1 MTAPGTEMP
10 PRYDAATV
18 EPRWAQAW
26 IERGYF
32 HAQVPDDPSHAYC
45 IVIPPP
51 NVTGRLHVGHA
62 LGRTLEDVLIRRARM
77 RGL

>member
-1 MTAPGTEMP
+1 MPETPRPGAEMSPQYDPTE
-10 PRYDAATV
+10 V
-18 EPRWAQAW
+18 EPRWTRTW

-32 HAQVPDDPSHAYC
+32 HAQAPSDKPPYC

-62 LGRTLEDVLIRRARM
+62 LGRGIEDTLIRRARM
-77 RGL
+77 